1 MLPPL
6 GDWHIQ
12 CQSPLYFLP
21 TIARTNMEIVTMS
34 LIPVSVTLHLEQCV
48 RISFE
53 NKRKSL
59 EAIKSLTLTSDR
71 MGEKMR
77 SI

>member
-1 MLPPL
+1 
-6 GDWHIQ
+6 
-12 CQSPLYFLP
+12 
-21 TIARTNMEIVTMS
+21 
-34 LIPVSVTLHLEQCV
+34 VSVTLHLEQCV

-77 SI
+77 SIVHVNTQNLIYKETKGEK